1 MKRGRMGTRIAAG
14 ALALVLAAGLTAA
27 PADALDV
34 WFSQPSGWAAADV
47 DRAAE
52 EGLLKPYY
60 IGSDLRGDITRE
72 EFAVLAVTLAQK
84 LGLPVDLYDPNM
96 PEAPFADLDGSTGTA
111 YIRAAWDLVLAAPT
125 SREQAMVLT
134 LRSLDLGKDTLEEQ
148 NFTAAQREQ
157 IARLKE
163 LRATFGSPGE
173 PYAQVPGLSAPYSP
187 GGLTDAFLQD
197 GLNAINYIRA
207 GAGGH
212 DRGEEPGRP
221 GRSPAAGGGHL

>member
-1 MKRGRMGTRIAAG
+1 MKTVKRGRMGTRIAAG
-14 ALALVLAAGLTAA
+14 ALALALAAGLTAA
-27 PADALDV
+27 PAGALDV

-52 EGLLKPYY
+52 EGL
-60 IGSDLRGDITRE
+60 
-72 EFAVLAVTLAQK
+72 
-84 LGLPVDLYDPNM
+84 PVDLYGSGL

-173 PYAQVPGLSAPYSP
+173 PYAQVPGLSAPYGP